1 MEGPSFSDLEKRLLE
16 GAEKETQETVP
27 MPDDEDMP
35 DSAEWFADI
44 NEEPCS
50 DGTMQDLFRMV
61 FQAAQK
67 PDSGNKKLQKCMTI
81 VLTVVLCVQVVWAL
95 FLITTIVFRNQS
107 IAGNALTF
115 ITLLVS
121 AILAEVVA
129 MAFVVVRFVFRTP
142 LDMMIDLLREII
154 AKQK

>member
-1 MEGPSFSDLEKRLLE
+1 MEGPSFSDLEKRLSE
-16 GAEKETQETVP
+16 GVEKETQETIP
-27 MPDDEDMP
+27 MPNDEDMP
-35 DSAEWFADI
+35 DPTEWFADKC
-44 NEEPCS
+44 EEPSS

-61 FQAAQK
+61 FQAAQR
-67 PDSGNKKLQKCMTI
+67 PDSGNKKLQKNMTI

-107 IAGNALTF
+107 ITGNALTF

>member
-1 MEGPSFSDLEKRLLE
+1 MEGPSFSDLGKRLSA
-16 GAEKETQETVP
+16 GVEKETVETVP
-27 MPDDEDMP
+27 MPTDDDMP
-35 DSAEWFADI
+35 QADDSFAD
-44 NEEPCS
+44 NGNEPCT

-61 FQAAQK
+61 FQAAQS
-67 PDSGNKKLQKCMTI
+67 PDKESKELQKKMAK
-81 VLTVVLCVQVVWAL
+81 VLTVVLCVQVAWAL
-95 FLITTIVFRNQS
+95 FLITTIVFMGRS
-107 IAGNALTF
+107 IAGNALAF

-142 LDMMIDLLREII
+142 LDMMIGLLREII